1 MRQTFYIVIGV
12 ALAFGLARTAD
23 AVDWQFTG
31 ATNRTAAVTRTC
43 VARSGTIATE
53 FNSVVPAARRGDF
66 VGEFDSRV
74 PSAVRSVGHNM
85 RSDAAGIMI
94 IFR

>member
-1 MRQTFYIVIGV
+1 MRQTFYNVICA
-12 ALAFGLARTAD
+12 ALAVGLARTAD

-31 ATNRTAAVTRTC
+31 ATNRTFVAV
-43 VARSGTIATE
+43 RSGTIATE
-53 FNSVVPAARRGDF
+53 FNSIVPAACRGDF
-66 VGEFDSRV
+66 VGEFDSRI

-85 RSDAAGIMI
+85 RSDAAGTMI

>member
-12 ALAFGLARTAD
+12 ALAVGLARTAD

-31 ATNRTAAVTRTC
+31 ATNRTF
-43 VARSGTIATE
+43 VATRSGTIATE
-53 FNSVVPAARRGDF
+53 FNSVVPAARRGNF
-66 VGEFDSRV
+66 VGEFDSRI
-74 PSAVRSVGHNM
+74 PAAVRSVGHNM

-94 IFR
+94 FFR

>member
-12 ALAFGLARTAD
+12 ALAVGLARTAD

-31 ATNRTAAVTRTC
+31 ATNRTFVAV
-43 VARSGTIATE
+43 RSGTIATE

-66 VGEFDSRV
+66 VGEFDSRI
-74 PSAVRSVGHNM
+74 PNAVVSGGHNM
-85 RSDAAGIMI
+85 RSDTAGVLI